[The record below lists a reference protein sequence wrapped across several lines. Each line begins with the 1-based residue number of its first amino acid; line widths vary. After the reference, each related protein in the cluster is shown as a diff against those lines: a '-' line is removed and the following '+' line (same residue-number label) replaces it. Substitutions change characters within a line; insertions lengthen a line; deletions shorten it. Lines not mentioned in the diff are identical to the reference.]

1 MDLEAF
7 FKPRSVAV
15 VGASREPRKFGHVI
29 FKNFVESEFRGN
41 AYPVNP
47 KADNILGLRTYAN
60 IREIPGEVDL
70 AIIAVPAPQV
80 PSIVDGC
87 LSKGVRA
94 CVIISGGFK
103 EIGGEGEELEL
114 DIRNKIKGTALRIIG
129 PNCIGVYD
137 PANRVDTLFLPR
149 YRLRRP
155 KQGPI
160 AFISQ
165 SGAFGSAV
173 LDWAASQDIGI
184 SKFISIG
191 NKIDVDE
198 VDLLDYLVNDSF
210 TKCITIYVESI
221 ARGRAFLEA
230 SSRVTKSKPVIV
242 LKGGVTQEGA
252 SAALSHTGAL
262 AGSAK
267 VCKGAFEQAGI
278 IQAQTVEELFDYA
291 RALAYQP
298 VPRDQKNIA
307 IVTNGGGFGVISA
320 DEASQVG
327 LALAKFSPETTTKLR
342 EKLPEYSTPRNPL
355 DLVGDAD
362 VERYRFALD
371 AVSSDPDVG
380 IILVIVLLQTS
391 FIESDVV
398 DAITESQVTYGKPT
412 IVCTV
417 GGDFTQILVKML
429 EENRI
434 PSYPSPE
441 RAVKS
446 INAMVQ
452 YAKALEQ
459 MHEREQSRVSP
470 RFAEVP
476 SGRAVSHP
484 NKSSDL
490 SS

>member
-7 FKPRSVAV
+7 FKPKSVAV

-29 FKNFVESEFRGN
+29 LKNFIESEFGGR

-47 KADNILGLRTYAN
+47 KAENVLGLKAYASV
-60 IREIPGEVDL
+60 REIPGELDL
-70 AIIAVPAPQV
+70 AIIAVPAPIV
-80 PSIVDGC
+80 PSIVDEC

-103 EIGGEGEELEL
+103 EVGGEGEKLEL
-114 DIRNKIKGTALRIIG
+114 DIRKKIQGTALRVIG

-137 PANRVDTLFLPR
+137 PANHVDTLFLPR

-198 VDLLDYLVNDSF
+198 VDLLDYLANDSL
-210 TKCITIYVESI
+210 TKCITVYIESI
-221 ARGRAFLEA
+221 GRGRAFLEA
-230 SSRVTKSKPVIV
+230 SSKVTKSKPLIV

-252 SAALSHTGAL
+252 SAALSHTGSL

-267 VCKGAFEQAGI
+267 VCEGAFEQAGI

-298 VPRDQKNIA
+298 VPIDRKSIA

-327 LALAKFSPETTTKLR
+327 LTLAKFSPETIIRLR
-342 EKLPEYSTPRNPL
+342 EKMPKYSTPRNPL

-362 VERYRFALD
+362 VERYRLALN

-441 RAVKS
+441 RA
-446 INAMVQ
+446 INAINALVR
-452 YAKALEQ
+452 YVKALEQ
-459 MHEREQSRVSP
+459 MQKREQSLASRGFTEA
-470 RFAEVP
+470 R
-476 SGRAVSHP
+476 SGQVIFRPDKA
-484 NKSSDL
+484 
-490 SS
+490 

>member
-7 FKPRSVAV
+7 FKPKSVAV

-29 FKNFVESEFRGN
+29 LKNFVESEFGGR

-47 KADNILGLRTYAN
+47 KAENVLGLKAHASV
-60 IREIPGEVDL
+60 REIPGELDL
-70 AIIAVPAPQV
+70 AIIAVPAPIV
-80 PSIVDGC
+80 PSIVDEC
-87 LSKGVRA
+87 LSKGVKA
-94 CVIISGGFK
+94 CVIVSGGFR
-103 EIGGEGEELEL
+103 EIGGEGEKLEL
-114 DIRNKIKGTALRIIG
+114 DIKKKIQGSALRVIG

-137 PANRVDTLFLPR
+137 PANHVDTLFLPT

-191 NKIDVDE
+191 NKVDVDE
-198 VDLLDYLVNDSF
+198 VDLLNYLVNDPL
-210 TKCITIYVESI
+210 TKCITLYVESI
-221 ARGRAFLEA
+221 GRGRAFLEA
-230 SSRVTKSKPVIV
+230 SSRVTKSKPLIV
-242 LKGGVTQEGA
+242 LKGGVTLEGA
-252 SAALSHTGAL
+252 SAALSHTGSL

-267 VCKGAFEQAGI
+267 VCEGAFDQAGI
-278 IQAQTVEELFDYA
+278 IQAKTVEELFDYA

-298 VPRDQKNIA
+298 TPSNSKSIA

-320 DEASQVG
+320 DEASEVG
-327 LALAKFSPETTTKLR
+327 LTLAKFSPETIFKLR
-342 EKLPEYSTPRNPL
+342 EKMPKYSTPRNPL

-362 VERYRFALD
+362 VERYRSALN
-371 AVSSDPDVG
+371 AVSSDTDVG

-412 IVCTV
+412 IVCTI
-417 GGDFTQILVKML
+417 GGEFTQILVKML
-429 EENRI
+429 EQSRI

-441 RAVKS
+441 RA
-446 INAMVQ
+446 INAINALVR
-452 YAKALEQ
+452 YAKALEDI
-459 MHEREQSRVSP
+459 HSREESRASRNFDQAP
-470 RFAEVP
+470 DKEVL
-476 SGRAVSHP
+476 SDSR
-484 NKSSDL
+484 KS
-490 SS
+490 